1 MCWNL
6 TALDSWSKVLDSAS
20 NLPVQFT
27 IRILV
32 ADWETEMGDLE
43 QPSTLEKVIPVF
55 CLAAV
60 TFRWAENYSS

>member
-1 MCWNL
+1 
-6 TALDSWSKVLDSAS
+6 
-20 NLPVQFT
+20 
-27 IRILV
+27 
-32 ADWETEMGDLE
+32 MGDLE